1 MSAEH
6 RSIMSSLSSNVGGV
20 SFESFIGSC
29 EETLDKSAPLKIKY
43 VSSKHNLFLNKEI
56 LKAIVNQAGLTKI

>member
-1 MSAEH
+1 M
-6 RSIMSSLSSNVGGV
+6 LGGV

-29 EETLDKSAPLKIKY
+29 EEALDKSAPLKIKY